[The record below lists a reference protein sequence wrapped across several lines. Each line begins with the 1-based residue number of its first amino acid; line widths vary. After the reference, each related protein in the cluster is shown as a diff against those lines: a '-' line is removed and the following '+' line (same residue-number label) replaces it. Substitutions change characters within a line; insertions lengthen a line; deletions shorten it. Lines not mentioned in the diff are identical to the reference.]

1 MPRFARRYRL
11 VSQAGSGGMAEVWRA
26 VDTRLDRT
34 VAIKLLLPEL
44 AGSARARERAVA
56 EARAAARINHPNV
69 AAVFDVGHRP
79 RGLRRPVPYLVME
92 YVDGETLDHRLASA
106 GALDWRDAVR
116 IAVQVADALSAA
128 HLRRVVHRDIKPGNI
143 MLTPS
148 HVKVV
153 DFGLSWIVGAVSAGT
168 AGSESVLLGT
178 PEYMAPEQ
186 LRGEPVTAAADM
198 YAFGV
203 VLFQMLTGA
212 LPWAE
217 VTRHDLVRQRRAA
230 SVQGPVR
237 LPPAAGV
244 PAEIAALVDGCLADE
259 ADRRPSS
266 RHAAGVLRSALATHA
281 GEAQAPPPAWEAAA
295 PGPRTQPRGPER
307 PRYPCVVPWQTR
319 PSRPTRSPQSTGT
332 DRRPRR
338 RAVLVAVVAALV
350 AAGGWT
356 RPLWTTPAATA
367 SGERPPA
374 AQDCVVRY
382 VGHRTATTFAAHL
395 SIVGATQRPWVLR
408 FRVPPGQLVT
418 QAPGTNWSQS
428 GAEVTL
434 SGDGPLA
441 AGAPASIELSGA
453 VDRAGTGFPTGFRLD
468 GASCQRIVSI
478 LTVEP
483 TDR

>member
-44 AGSARARERAVA
+44 AGSARARERAAA
-56 EARAAARINHPNV
+56 EARAVARINHPNV
-69 AAVFDVGHRP
+69 AAVFDAGHRP
-79 RGLRRPVPYLVME
+79 RGLRRPAPYLVME
-92 YVDGETLDHRLASA
+92 YVDGETLDHRLAGSA
-106 GALDWRDAVR
+106 ALDWRDAVR

-128 HLRRVVHRDIKPGNI
+128 HLHRVVHRDIKPGNI

-148 HVKVV
+148 RVKVV
-153 DFGLSWIVGAVSAGT
+153 DFGLSWIVGTGPAGPQD
-168 AGSESVLLGT
+168 VLLGT

-203 VLFQMLTGA
+203 VLYQMLTGA
-212 LPWAE
+212 LPWADA
-217 VTRHDLVRQRRAA
+217 TRHALVRQRRAA
-230 SVQGPVR
+230 SVQGQVR
-237 LPPAAGV
+237 LPPTAGV

-281 GEAQAPPPAWEAAA
+281 GEAQAEVAV
-295 PGPRTQPRGPER
+295 PGPHTPPRGPER
-307 PRYPCVVPWQTR
+307 PRYPCMVPWQ
-319 PSRPTRSPQSTGT
+319 SRPTQPARPAGP
-332 DRRPRR
+332 DRRSRR
-338 RAVLVAVVAALV
+338 RAVLVAGVAALV
-350 AAGGWT
+350 GAGGWM

-367 SGERPPA
+367 SSEQSPA
-374 AQDCVVRY
+374 AEGCVVKY
-382 VGHRTATTFAAHL
+382 VGHLTATTFAADL
-395 SIVGATQRPWVLR
+395 SIAGTTQRPWVLR
-408 FRVPPGQLVT
+408 FRVPPGQQVT
-418 QAPGTNWSQS
+418 QATGTNWSQS

-434 SGDGPLA
+434 SGDGPLT
-441 AGAPASIELSGA
+441 AGAPAKVELLGA
-453 VDRAGTGFPTGFRLD
+453 IHRADAGFPTAFQLD

-478 LTVEP
+478 FTVEP
-483 TDR
+483 ADH

>member
-44 AGSARARERAVA
+44 AGSARARDRAVA
-56 EARAAARINHPNV
+56 EARAVARINHPNV
-69 AAVFDVGHRP
+69 AAVFDAGHRP
-79 RGLRRPVPYLVME
+79 RGLRRPAPYLVME
-92 YVDGETLDHRLASA
+92 YVEGETLDHRLAGSA
-106 GALDWRDAVR
+106 ALDWRDAVR

-128 HLRRVVHRDIKPGNI
+128 HLQRVVHRDIKPGNI

-153 DFGLSWIVGAVSAGT
+153 DFGLSWIVGAAGRT
-168 AGSESVLLGT
+168 GPESMLLGT

-217 VTRHDLVRQRRAA
+217 AARHDLVRQRRAA

-281 GEAQAPPPAWEAAA
+281 GEARAGLPAWEVAV
-295 PGPRTQPRGPER
+295 PGPHTQPRGPER

-319 PSRPTRSPQSTGT
+319 PSGT
-332 DRRPRR
+332 DRRSRR

-367 SGERPPA
+367 SGEQPAA
-374 AQDCVVRY
+374 AQDCVVKY
-382 VGHRTATTFAAHL
+382 IGHRTGTTFAAHL

-418 QAPGTNWSQS
+418 QAPGTSWSQS

-441 AGAPASIELSGA
+441 AGAPAKVELRGA
-453 VDRAGTGFPTGFRLD
+453 IDRADTGFPTGFRLD
-468 GASCQRIVSI
+468 GASCQRVVSI
-478 LTVEP
+478 FAAEP
-483 TDR
+483 AER